1 VCKYLES
8 QRHPLAREAA
18 MALQS
23 AVFLFYLF
31 PLALV
36 LDRLLGC
43 IRSVRGRNYALLL
56 VSLVFYTFG
65 QWQGVPLLLLSAG
78 WNYFAGAALARRPA
92 RKPVLVLA
100 LAADLLLLGV
110 FKYFDFFAG
119 ILGLPGLGLT
129 APLGISFFTF
139 KGMSYVIDV
148 YRGGPAAK
156 RFSDTLLYLAFFPQV
171 TSGPITRFDG
181 FAAQLEDR
189 TVTPERTARGLR
201 RFIAGLG
208 KKLLIS
214 GSVAPIA
221 NAAFALGDGLD
232 IRTAWLGALAYTIQ
246 LYFDFSGYSD
256 MAIGLG
262 AVFGFDTP
270 ENFRYPY
277 ISASITE
284 FWRRW
289 HTSLSQWFRDYLYI
303 PLGGNRR
310 GTARKALNTAV
321 VFLLCGLWHGAAWTF
336 LLWGAWHALFSALES
351 LKVIDCQRWART
363 APGRVLCHVYT
374 LLVVCVGFVIFRAA
388 DLGQVL
394 AIFQGLFTG
403 FRLTPES
410 TLALC
415 RVSPASWCAL
425 LAGAAGSLPIAP
437 KLSAWADGLEAG
449 PGRAVRVCAY
459 TAAAALFLVC
469 LMAAA
474 GGNFQPFIYAQF

>member
-1 VCKYLES
+1 
-8 QRHPLAREAA
+8 

-23 AVFLFYLF
+23 AIFLFFLF
-31 PLALV
+31 PLTLA
-36 LDRLLGC
+36 LDRLLAF
-43 IRSVRGRNYALLL
+43 IRHPAGLRWRNYVLLL
-56 VSLVFYTFG
+56 VSLVFYAFG
-65 QWQGVPLLLLSAG
+65 QWQGVPLLLLSAAL
-78 WNYFAGAALARRPA
+78 NYAAGIALARCQA

-100 LAADLLLLGV
+100 LAADLLLLGA
-110 FKYFDFFAG
+110 FKYLDFFAG
-119 ILGLPGLGLT
+119 SLGLPGLGLIT
-129 APLGISFFTF
+129 PLGISFFTF
-139 KGMSYVIDV
+139 KGMSYVINI

-156 RFSDTLLYLAFFPQV
+156 RFSDVLLYLAFFPQV

-181 FAAQLEDR
+181 FAAQLEER

-201 RFIAGLG
+201 RFIVGLG

-221 NAAFALGDGLD
+221 NAAFTLGDGLD
-232 IRTAWLGALAYTIQ
+232 IRMAWLGALAYSIQ

-256 MAIGLG
+256 MSIGLG
-262 AVFGFDTP
+262 TVFGFDTP

-277 ISASITE
+277 IAASITE

-289 HTSLSQWFRDYLYI
+289 HISLSQWFRDYLYI
-303 PLGGNRR
+303 PLGGNRK
-310 GTARKALNTAV
+310 GTVRKALNTAI

-351 LKVIDCQRWART
+351 LKIIDCVRLART

-374 LLVVCVGFVIFRAA
+374 LSAVGLGFVIFRAA

-394 AIFQGLFTG
+394 VMFRGLFTG
-403 FRLTPES
+403 FRLLPES

-415 RVSPASWCAL
+415 RVSPASWCAML
-425 LAGAAGSLPIAP
+425 VGVAGSMPIAP
-437 KLSAWADGLEAG
+437 KLSAWANGLDAG
-449 PGRAVRVCAY
+449 PGKAVRVCAY
-459 TAAAALFLVC
+459 VGAAALFLVC

>member
-1 VCKYLES
+1 
-8 QRHPLAREAA
+8 

-23 AVFLFYLF
+23 AAFLFFLF
-31 PLALV
+31 PLTLA
-36 LDRLLGC
+36 LDRLLAL
-43 IRSVRGRNYALLL
+43 IRRPAAIRWRNCLLLL
-56 VSLVFYTFG
+56 VSLVFYACG
-65 QWQGVPLLLLSAG
+65 QWQGLPLLLLSAAL
-78 WNYFAGAALARRPA
+78 NYAAGAALARRPA
-92 RKPVLVLA
+92 RKPVLALT

-110 FKYFDFFAG
+110 FKYLDFFAG
-119 ILGLPGLGLT
+119 SVGLPGLGLA

-148 YRGGPAAK
+148 CRGGPPAK
-156 RFSDTLLYLAFFPQV
+156 RFSDALLYLAFFPQV

-181 FAAQLEDR
+181 FAAQLEER

-214 GSVAPIA
+214 GSAAPIA

-232 IRTAWLGALAYTIQ
+232 IRMAWLGALAYSIQ

-277 ISASITE
+277 IAASVAE

-289 HTSLSQWFRDYLYI
+289 HISLSQWFRDYLYI
-303 PLGGNRR
+303 PLGGNRK
-310 GTARKALNTAV
+310 GTARKAVNTAI

-351 LKVIDCQRWART
+351 LKVIDCARWSRT
-363 APGRVLCHVYT
+363 APGRTLCHAYT
-374 LLVVCVGFVIFRAA
+374 LLVVCLGFVIFRSA
-388 DLGQVL
+388 DLGQTL
-394 AIFQGLFTG
+394 AMFQGLFAG

-415 RVSPASWCAL
+415 RVSPASWCAM
-425 LAGAAGSLPIAP
+425 LAGVAGSLPIAP
-437 KLSAWADGLEAG
+437 KLSAWADGLGAG

-459 TAAAALFLVC
+459 AGAAALFLIC

-474 GGNFQPFIYAQF
+474 GGSFQPFIYAQF